1 MLLKKQKDH
10 FDYLENASLNPQ
22 AGFRFL
28 TYVNRM
34 DLAEKILMEGL
45 EAVRPEIR
53 KLVNDEY
60 GRMLNKRNEERC
72 RIFVPKS
79 RLLFGVCDSKD
90 VLRDGECFV
99 KVTLEGDGRAMT
111 LANAE
116 VIVSRNPCLHPG
128 DVRKFKAVFK
138 SELQH
143 LVDCIVFPTQGKRS
157 SADLMSGGDL
167 DGDTCKLLRQRCIS
181 RRGQSNMSPEIVFVC
196 WDPDLIPRF
205 MSQPAEYP
213 GGREPVKF
221 DKITDDDRL
230 QFFAKYSNASLGRV
244 KNLFLDWA
252 RVRGPMSPECQQ
264 LNRLF
269 SLCVDGNRVRVP
281 TTLESPPK
289 PDENTAPFIL
299 DVLHQAAKTFIESRQ
314 RQNQQLDGYNFDAV
328 ELLLSRENLAISQF
342 ELIQMTYRWCR
353 RNGVSLGEF
362 MHFFDFNV
370 LGAAEKIWVLS
381 QLPPSATNSALVMN
395 SLTQSG
401 MLKESELHQYRL
413 HYPGMRWKCIFSS
426 AEDRLGTFLDRVGRA
441 LSLFHRKLI
450 IFRVDERLTVAI
462 YVPCKV
468 EPDEEAEVDD
478 KVRLFAFAH
487 TQDGSNMHRLVVRT
501 KKNYRLYSDSTVFQ
515 LFEKDRRNTFIFIGR
530 SQSDD
535 SAYRGLEGKGEKRRG
550 RQATL
555 DTAVNYDFRA
565 SIALD
570 KFSKNLQRHVG
581 RVNRNGVLA
590 AVSNLDLEISTE

>member
-1 MLLKKQKDH
+1 
-10 FDYLENASLNPQ
+10 
-22 AGFRFL
+22 
-28 TYVNRM
+28 
-34 DLAEKILMEGL
+34 
-45 EAVRPEIR
+45 
-53 KLVNDEY
+53 
-60 GRMLNKRNEERC
+60 
-72 RIFVPKS
+72 
-79 RLLFGVCDSKD
+79 
-90 VLRDGECFV
+90 
-99 KVTLEGDGRAMT
+99 
-111 LANAE
+111 
-116 VIVSRNPCLHPG
+116 
-128 DVRKFKAVFK
+128 
-138 SELQH
+138 
-143 LVDCIVFPTQGKRS
+143 
-157 SADLMSGGDL
+157 
-167 DGDTCKLLRQRCIS
+167 
-181 RRGQSNMSPEIVFVC
+181 
-196 WDPDLIPRF
+196 

-252 RVRGPMSPECQQ
+252 RVKGPMSPECQQ

-289 PDENTAPFIL
+289 PDENTGPFIL
-299 DVLHQAAKTFIESRQ
+299 DVLHQAAKRFIESRQ

-328 ELLLSRENLAISQF
+328 ELLLSRENLAISEF

-362 MHFFDFNV
+362 VHFFDFNI
-370 LGAAEKIWVLS
+370 LGMAEKTWVLS

-395 SLTQSG
+395 SLTQSS
-401 MLKESELHQYRL
+401 MLQESELQQYRL

-426 AEDRLGTFLDRVGRA
+426 AEDRLGTFLDRVSRA
-441 LSLFHRKLI
+441 ISLFHRKFI

-468 EPDEEAEVDD
+468 EPNEETQVDD
-478 KVRLFAFAH
+478 KVRLFAFTH
-487 TQDGSNMHRLVVRT
+487 TQDGSNMHRLVVPT
-501 KKNYRLYSDSTVFQ
+501 KKNYRLFFDSGVFQ
-515 LFEKDRRNTFIFIGR
+515 LFERDRRNTFVFIGR

-535 SAYRGLEGKGEKRRG
+535 SAYRGLEGKGDRRRG

-555 DTAVNYDFRA
+555 NSAVNHDFRA

-570 KFSKNLQRHVG
+570 KFSRNLQRNVG

-590 AVSNLDLEISTE
+590 AVGTLKSQIIT